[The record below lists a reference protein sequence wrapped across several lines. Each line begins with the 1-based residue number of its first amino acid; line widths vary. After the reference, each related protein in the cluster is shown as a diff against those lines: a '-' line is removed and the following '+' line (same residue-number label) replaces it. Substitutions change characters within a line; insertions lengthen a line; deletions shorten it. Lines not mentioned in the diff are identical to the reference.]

1 MATSNIEA
9 VRGALQS
16 LSEVLDPYIERITAK
31 FVPAGQDWTVLLAAK
46 DAEKGIRGKEYSRT
60 DPQDQFRIITE
71 PIGSLAYIF
80 NDHLSRGEQGF
91 VGELRNVRNDVAHFK
106 PFPPDDAVRALDTI
120 ERVMRAIGAVREA
133 DAVRTSR
140 QDILRGNFEQ
150 QTRKAVRAATA
161 LPGTADAELPPWRE
175 VLRPHPDV
183 ASGRYSNA
191 EFAADL
197 YSVAVQENA
206 GKEYQDPVEFFR
218 RTYLTDGLK
227 ELLRRA
233 VDRIS
238 GAESANPVI
247 NLQTTFGG
255 GKTHSMLAVWH
266 LFSGR
271 PLHEFPQSVQDLL
284 AGEHADVLGRPVRK
298 AALVGNEIPPST
310 PSRKPDGT
318 VVHTLWGELAWQLG
332 GAEGYAIVADADRTG
347 TNPGN
352 LMRELFTNFGPAVVL
367 IDEWVAYARQ
377 LPDAPDPKRP
387 VPGGL
392 FETQFTFA
400 QSLTLAAENVPGT
413 LVLVSVPASEGRP
426 VKSDDGDQEREAA
439 KASDLEVG
447 GQRGRNALHRLDYVI
462 RRVAYQWSPATR
474 AESYEI
480 VRQRLFEEPDAKAI
494 ATIATAARR
503 FTEYYRM
510 HPREF
515 PTGVGQ
521 SEYESRI
528 KAAYPIHPELLD
540 RLYSDWS
547 TLEKFQRTRGV
558 LRLMS
563 HVVHQLY
570 ERHDPSPLIMAG
582 SIPLDAQPV
591 RSEIVQYLDNA
602 WDAIIQSEIDGANSV
617 ARTVDQERPALG
629 DRSLALR
636 TARAIFAEATPT
648 LEAALKGKDRKSITL
663 GVAMPGDVLGNIGS
677 ALDGLQEKSSHY
689 YSEDGR
695 FWYDTQPSLN
705 RLAAER
711 AAQLSLDAVHGEVA
725 VRLKRVFKGS
735 TDVIADVVHPET
747 SSDVDE
753 VDYLRLVVVPPQFAH
768 NGKDKDSSASKWVH
782 DLLRQRGNAPRS
794 NVNTIVAVAAD
805 EKQWGTLESAVRS
818 YLAWSSIFDETT
830 RLDLTQSAAAQAQTM
845 LESANRTVDDR
856 LAHTWIWGLHAVQ
869 DDPQAPFV
877 VGQVRA
883 DGQEKNLTKRIGAKL
898 ASSDIAHSYV
908 ADRVVRLDVEEF
920 LRARWTRGFI
930 GFTELW
936 AYYAR
941 YPYLHR
947 LRDKSVL
954 VRALEESLFD
964 AAFVDTGFA
973 LATGFDSAT
982 GDFLGL
988 AVPLEDTEFGPFDER
1003 TLVVRP
1009 DLAIAQR
1016 ERERSRAATTK
1027 PGPGGES
1034 DSLQPGSDL
1043 GPSSGTEGTWGST
1056 PTPARPPVA
1065 NATYSLRHVVAPTG
1079 DMPADLEA
1087 IVREILD
1094 LLRNA
1099 DPDVLDITLTVDA
1112 QKAAGFDANTV
1123 RAIKQNAGDLGV
1135 ATSRFGDL

>member
-9 VRGALQS
+9 VRTALQS
-16 LSEVLDPYIERITAK
+16 LSEVLDPYIEQVAANY
-31 FVPAGQDWTVLLAAK
+31 VPAGKDWTVLLAAK
-46 DAEKGIRGKEYSRT
+46 DAEKGIKGKGYSRH

-71 PIGSLAYIF
+71 PVGALGYIF

-91 VGELRNVRNDVAHFK
+91 VGELRSVRNDVAHFK
-106 PFPPDDAVRALDTI
+106 SFSPDDAVRALDTI

-140 QDILRGNFEQ
+140 LDTLRGSFEQ
-150 QTRKAVRAATA
+150 QTRKAVHAAA
-161 LPGTADAELPPWRE
+161 LPGTPDAELPPWRD
-175 VLRPHPDV
+175 VLKPHPDV

-197 YSVAVQENA
+197 YSVAVQRNA
-206 GKEYQDPVEFFR
+206 AREYQDPVEFFR

-238 GAESANPVI
+238 GSESANPVI

-266 LFSGR
+266 LLSGR
-271 PLHEFPQSVQDLL
+271 PVHEFPQSVQDLL
-284 AGEHADVLGRPVRK
+284 VGGQAGVLGKRVRK

-310 PSRKPDGT
+310 PSHKADGT
-318 VVHTLWGELAWQLG
+318 IVHTLWGELAWQIG
-332 GAEGYAIVADADRTG
+332 GKEGYAILAEADRTG

-352 LMRELFTNFGPAVVL
+352 LLRELFATFGPVVVL

-413 LVLVSVPASEGRP
+413 LLLVSVPASEGRQAA
-426 VKSDDGDQEREAA
+426 SGERGPAT
-439 KASDLEVG
+439 ASDLEVG
-447 GQRGRNALHRLDYVI
+447 GQRGRDALHRLDYVI

-474 AESYEI
+474 DESYEI
-480 VRQRLFEEPDAKAI
+480 VRRRLFVEPDAEAI
-494 ATIATAARR
+494 QTIAAAARR
-503 FTEYYRM
+503 FSSYYR
-510 HPREF
+510 HNHKEF
-515 PTGVGQ
+515 PTGVGEF
-521 SEYESRI
+521 EYESRI
-528 KAAYPIHPELLD
+528 RTAYPIHPELLD

-570 ERHDPSPLIMAG
+570 ERQDPSPLIMTG

-602 WDAIIQSEIDGANSV
+602 WDAIIQAEIDGDHSV
-617 ARTVDQERPALG
+617 ARTVDEERPALG

-636 TARAIFAEATPT
+636 AARAIFAEATPT
-648 LEAALKGKDRKSITL
+648 LDAALKGKDRKSITL

-689 YSEDGR
+689 YTEEGR

-711 AAQLSLDAVHGEVA
+711 AEHLGIDSVYAEVA
-725 VRLKRVFKGS
+725 TRLKRAFKGS
-735 TDVIADVVHPET
+735 TDVIAEVIYPES
-747 SSDVDE
+747 SSDVAEADH
-753 VDYLRLVVVPPQFAH
+753 LRLVVVPPKFTH
-768 NGKDKDSSASKWVH
+768 NGKDKESPASKWVH
-782 DLLRQRGNAPRS
+782 QLLKQRGNAPRS

-805 EKQWGTLESAVRS
+805 DKQWATLESAVRS
-818 YLAWSSIFDETT
+818 YVAWHSIFNETT
-830 RLDLTQSAAAQAQTM
+830 RLDLTQSAAAQAQSM

-856 LAHTWIWGLHAVQ
+856 LGHTWIWCLHAVQ
-869 DDPQAPFV
+869 DDPQAPFA
-877 VGQVRA
+877 VGQLRA
-883 DGQEKNLTKRIGAKL
+883 DGQERNLTKRISGKL
-898 ASSDIAHSYV
+898 ATSDIAHSYV

-930 GFTELW
+930 SFHELW
-936 AYYAR
+936 AYYTR

-954 VRALEESLFD
+954 TRALEESLFD
-964 AAFVDTGFA
+964 AAFRDTGFA

-982 GDFLGL
+982 GDFVGL
-988 AVPLEDTEFGPFDER
+988 AVPLEEAEFGPFDDK

-1009 DLAIAQR
+1009 DLAVAQR
-1016 ERERSRAATTK
+1016 DRERHKAVPPTLTESEGDEWGPPAHPVGNDPAATKPLAPT
-1027 PGPGGES
+1027 PGP
-1034 DSLQPGSDL
+1034 
-1043 GPSSGTEGTWGST
+1043 
-1056 PTPARPPVA
+1056 RRVV
-1065 NATYSLRHVVAPTG
+1065 NATYTLRHVLDPSA
-1079 DMPADLEA
+1079 DMPKELQTLAE
-1087 IVREILD
+1087 EILN
-1094 LLRNA
+1094 LLGNA

-1112 QKAAGFDANTV
+1112 QKADGFDENTV
-1123 RAIKQNAGDLGV
+1123 RALKQNASDLGV
-1135 ATSRFGDL
+1135 GNSSFGDL

>member
-9 VRGALQS
+9 VRTALQS
-16 LSEVLDPYIERITAK
+16 LSEVLEPYIERVTARY
-31 FVPAGQDWTVLLAAK
+31 VPDGRDWTVLLAAK
-46 DAEKGIRGKEYSRT
+46 DAEKGVRGKEYSRT

-71 PIGSLAYIF
+71 PLPSLGYVF

-106 PFPPDDAVRALDTI
+106 PFSPDDAVRALDTI

-133 DAVRTSR
+133 DTVRTSR
-140 QDILRGNFEQ
+140 LDILRGSFEQ
-150 QTRKAVRAATA
+150 QTRKAMRAATA

-175 VLRPHPDV
+175 VLMPHPDV

-197 YSVAVQENA
+197 YSVAVQSNA
-206 GKEYQDPVEFFR
+206 AKEYQDPVEFFR

-238 GAESANPVI
+238 GSESANPVI

-284 AGEHADVLGRPVRK
+284 AGDHAHALTKPVRK
-298 AALVGNEIPPST
+298 AALVGNEIPPAT

-318 VVHTLWGELAWQLG
+318 VVRTLWGELAWQLG
-332 GAEGYAIVADADRTG
+332 GAEGYEIVADADRTG

-352 LMRELFTNFGPAVVL
+352 LLRELFAKFGPAVVL

-377 LPDAPDPKRP
+377 LPDVPDPQRP

-413 LVLVSVPASEGRP
+413 LLLVSVPASEGRQLRAGE
-426 VKSDDGDQEREAA
+426 VDEEREAA

-447 GQRGRNALHRLDYVI
+447 GQRGRDALHRLDYVI

-474 AESYEI
+474 DESYEI
-480 VRQRLFEEPDAKAI
+480 VRRRLFVEPDANAI

-503 FTEYYRM
+503 FTQYYRH

-515 PTGVGQ
+515 PTGVGEF
-521 SEYESRI
+521 EYESRI
-528 KAAYPIHPELLD
+528 RAAYPIHPELLD

-570 ERHDPSPLIMAG
+570 EREDASPLIMTG

-591 RSEIVQYLDNA
+591 RGEIVQYLDNA
-602 WDAIIQSEIDGANSV
+602 WDAIIQSEIDGDGSV
-617 ARTVDQERPALG
+617 ARTVDEERPTLK

-636 TARAIFAEATPT
+636 TARAIFMEATPT
-648 LEAALKGKDRKSITL
+648 LAASLKGRDRKSVTL
-663 GVAMPGDVLGNIGS
+663 AVAMPGDVLGNIGS

-689 YSEDGR
+689 YTEDGR

-711 AAQLSLDAVHGEVA
+711 AGQLSIERVYGEVST
-725 VRLKRVFKGS
+725 RLKRVFKGS
-735 TDVIADVVHPET
+735 TDVIAEVVHPES

-753 VDYLRLVVVPPQFAH
+753 ADHLRLVVVPPQYTH
-768 NGKDKDSSASKWVH
+768 NGKDKDSSASRWVL
-782 DLLRQRGNAPRS
+782 DLLRHRGNAPRS
-794 NVNTIVAVAAD
+794 NVNTIVTVAAD
-805 EKQWGTLESAVRS
+805 DKQWVPLESAVRS
-818 YLAWSSIFDETT
+818 YLAWTSIFDEIG
-830 RLDLTQSAAAQAQTM
+830 RLDLTQSAAAQSQAM

-856 LAHTWIWGLHAVQ
+856 LGHTWIWGLHAVQ

-877 VGQVRA
+877 VGQIRA
-883 DGQEKNLTKRIGAKL
+883 EGQEKNLTKRIGTKL
-898 ASSDIAHSYV
+898 ASADIAHPYI
-908 ADRVVRLDVEEF
+908 ADRVIRLDIEEF

-936 AYYAR
+936 AYYTR

-947 LRDKSVL
+947 LRDRSVL
-954 VRALEESLFD
+954 TRALEESLFD
-964 AAFVDTGFA
+964 AAFLDTGFA

-982 GDFLGL
+982 GDFVGL
-988 AVPLEDTEFGPFDER
+988 AVPLEETEFGPFDEK

-1009 DLAIAQR
+1009 DLAVAQR
-1016 ERERSRAATTK
+1016 RRVRDRRSEVTTGSATT
-1027 PGPGGES
+1027 PNVVSAEPTVAI
-1034 DSLQPGSDL
+1034 PR
-1043 GPSSGTEGTWGST
+1043 
-1056 PTPARPPVA
+1056 PTPRKVVA
-1065 NATYSLRHVVAPTG
+1065 NGTFALRQVVDPSG
-1079 DMPADLEA
+1079 DMSADLRSIAE
-1087 IVREILD
+1087 EILD
-1094 LLRNA
+1094 LLRRT
-1099 DPDVLDITLTVDA
+1099 DPEVLDITLTVEA
-1112 QKAAGFDANTV
+1112 QKADGFDDNTV
-1123 RAIKQNAGDLGV
+1123 RAVKQNAAELGLTNCGFEDL
-1135 ATSRFGDL
+1135 

>member
-9 VRGALQS
+9 VRSALQA
-16 LSEVLDPYIERITAK
+16 LSDVLDPYIEAATAK
-31 FVPAGQDWTVLLAAK
+31 YLPVGADWTVLLAAK
-46 DAEKGIRGKEYSRT
+46 DAEKGIRGKEYSRS

-71 PIGSLAYIF
+71 PIASLGYIF
-80 NDHLSRGEQGF
+80 NPHLSRTEQGF

-106 PFPPDDAVRALDTI
+106 PFSPDDAVRALDTI
-120 ERVMRAIGAVREA
+120 ERVMRAVGAVREA

-140 QDILRGNFEQ
+140 LDILRGSFEQ
-150 QTRKAVRAATA
+150 QTRKAVRTAAA
-161 LPGTADAELPPWRE
+161 LPGTVDAELPSWRE
-175 VLRPHPDV
+175 VLKPHPDV

-197 YSVAVQENA
+197 YSVAVQQNA
-206 GKEYQDPVEFFR
+206 AKEYQDPVEFFR

-238 GAESANPVI
+238 GSGSANPVI

-284 AGEHADVLGRPVRK
+284 AGEQAHILNTLVRK

-310 PSRKPDGT
+310 PSHKPDGT

-332 GAEGYAIVADADRTG
+332 GADGYAIVAEADRTG

-352 LMRELFTNFGPAVVL
+352 LLRDLFTRFGPAVVL

-377 LPDAPDPKRP
+377 LPDAPDPMRP

-413 LVLVSVPASEGRP
+413 LLLVSVPASEGRQAT
-426 VKSDDGDQEREAA
+426 SDDSNEPRQVAR
-439 KASDLEVG
+439 ASDLEVG
-447 GQRGRNALHRLDYVI
+447 GQRGRDALHRLDYVI

-474 AESYEI
+474 GESYEI
-480 VRQRLFEEPDAKAI
+480 VRRRLFVEPDARAM
-494 ATIATAARR
+494 ATIAAAARR
-503 FTEYYRM
+503 FTQYYR
-510 HPREF
+510 HHQREF
-515 PTGVGQ
+515 PTGVG
-521 SEYESRI
+521 ELDYESRI

-570 ERHDPSPLIMAG
+570 EREDPSPLIMTG
-582 SIPLDAQPV
+582 SMPLDAQPV
-591 RSEIVQYLDNA
+591 RSEVVQYLDNA
-602 WDAIIQSEIDGANSV
+602 WDAIIQSEIDGADAV
-617 ARTVDQERPALG
+617 ARTVDEERPVLR

-636 TARAIFAEATPT
+636 TARAIFLEATPT
-648 LEAALKGKDRKSITL
+648 LDAALKGKDRKSITL

-689 YSEDGR
+689 YAEDGR

-711 AAQLSLDAVHGEVA
+711 AAQLSLEAVHGEVSA
-725 VRLKRVFKGS
+725 RLKRAFKGS
-735 TDVIADVVHPET
+735 TDVIADVVHPE
-747 SSDVDE
+747 SSADVD
-753 VDYLRLVVVPPQFAH
+753 DSDHLRLIVVPPKYTH
-768 NGKDKDSSASKWVH
+768 NGKDKDSSGSRWVH
-782 DLLRQRGNAPRS
+782 ELLRRRGNAPRS

-805 EKQWGTLESAVRS
+805 EKQWVPLESAVRS
-818 YLAWSSIFDETT
+818 YLAWNSIFRETA
-830 RLDLTQSAAAQAQTM
+830 RLDLTQSAAAQAQSM
-845 LESANRTVDDR
+845 LEVANRTVDDR
-856 LAHTWIWGLHAVQ
+856 LGHTWIWGLHAVQ

-898 ASSDIAHSYV
+898 ASVDVAHSYI
-908 ADRVVRLDVEEF
+908 ADRVIRIDIEEF

-930 GFTELW
+930 GFRELW
-936 AYYAR
+936 SYYTR

-954 VRALEESLFD
+954 IRALEESLFD
-964 AAFVDTGFA
+964 AAFLHTGFA
-973 LATGFDSAT
+973 LASGFDDAT
-982 GDFLGL
+982 GDFRGL
-988 AVPLEDTEFGPFDER
+988 AVPLEDVEFGPFDGT

-1009 DLAIAQR
+1009 
-1016 ERERSRAATTK
+1016 T
-1027 PGPGGES
+1027 
-1034 DSLQPGSDL
+1034 
-1043 GPSSGTEGTWGST
+1043 
-1056 PTPARPPVA
+1056 
-1065 NATYSLRHVVAPTG
+1065 
-1079 DMPADLEA
+1079 
-1087 IVREILD
+1087 
-1094 LLRNA
+1094 
-1099 DPDVLDITLTVDA
+1099 
-1112 QKAAGFDANTV
+1112 
-1123 RAIKQNAGDLGV
+1123 
-1135 ATSRFGDL
+1135 